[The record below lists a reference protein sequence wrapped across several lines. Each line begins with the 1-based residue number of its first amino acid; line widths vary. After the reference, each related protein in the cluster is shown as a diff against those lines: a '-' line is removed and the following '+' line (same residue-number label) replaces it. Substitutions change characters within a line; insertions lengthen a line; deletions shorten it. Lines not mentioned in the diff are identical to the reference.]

1 MPLPRPHSVDRALAA
16 LGTDLSRARRRRR
29 LSQASFATRCGVSVA
44 TVRRLEKGDPGVAI
58 EHLARALYVLGELP
72 RLEKLIDTRDDE
84 LGLALVDEQLPLRV
98 RSKPGSG
105 AL

>member
-1 MPLPRPHSVDRALAA
+1 MPLPRPLSVDRALAT

-29 LSQASFATRCGVSVA
+29 FSQASFAERCGVSVA

-84 LGLALVDEQLPLRV
+84 LGLALMDEQLPRRV

>member
-1 MPLPRPHSVDRALAA
+1 MTLPRPIPVDRALAA

-29 LSQASFATRCGVSVA
+29 LSQASFAERCGISVA

-58 EHLARALYVLGELP
+58 EHLARALYLLGELP
-72 RLEKLIDTRDDE
+72 RLEALIDTRDDK

-98 RSKPGSG
+98 RARPGSG

>member
-1 MPLPRPHSVDRALAA
+1 MLFPRPLPVDRAMTS
-16 LGTDLSRARRRRR
+16 LGANLSRARRRRQ
-29 LSQASFATRCGVSVA
+29 LSQASFAERCGISVA

-58 EHLARALYVLGELP
+58 EHLARALFVLGELS
-72 RLEKLIDTRDDE
+72 RLENLIDTRDDE
-84 LGLALVDEQLPLRV
+84 LGLALMDERLPMRV